1 MTPKDTPEI
10 NALLT
15 SLWEQN
21 LPQLR
26 ERLEVL
32 DHTATAATAGD
43 LTESL
48 RIEALEI
55 AHKLAG
61 SLGMFGYTQGT
72 KISQQLE
79 QLLGK
84 ATTTN
89 SGDLAELVTQLR
101 QTLQL

>member
-1 MTPKDTPEI
+1 MTSNDAPKI

-15 SLWEQN
+15 SLWERS

-32 DHTATAATAGD
+32 DRAATAAIAGD
-43 LTESL
+43 LTENL

-72 KISQQLE
+72 EISQQLE
-79 QLLGK
+79 QLLEK
-84 ATTTN
+84 TTPTN
-89 SGDLAELVTQLR
+89 SSDLAELVAQLR
-101 QTLQL
+101 QTLRL